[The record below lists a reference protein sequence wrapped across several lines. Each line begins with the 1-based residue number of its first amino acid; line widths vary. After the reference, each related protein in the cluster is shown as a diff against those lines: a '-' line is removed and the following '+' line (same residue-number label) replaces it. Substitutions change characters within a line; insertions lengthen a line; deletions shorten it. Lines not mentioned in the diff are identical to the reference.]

1 MNGAGYLFSLVAS
14 AMLLGLPRRWAP
26 LPLLMGAAYMT
37 PGQELEIGPLHF
49 PVIRLLIA
57 VGFLRVLAK
66 GERIAGGLN
75 VLDRIMV
82 LWAIWAAASSLFHVE
97 DSLVTRLGM
106 ILNALGAYLLFRVF
120 VQDTEDIRNT
130 FRMVCILLVP
140 LAGALLVEKLT
151 GRNCFAVIGGISEEV
166 AVRHGRF
173 RARGPFA
180 HAILAGTVGAVCFP
194 LALAQW
200 RQNRRVALAGLAA
213 TGSIVFASGA
223 SGPVMTVLSILVA
236 LALWRVRDHLRMIR
250 WGAVLLV
257 LALAVAMKD
266 PVYYLLARIDIT
278 GGSTGWHRAALIK
291 ASIDHLGEW
300 WLAGTDYTRE
310 WMPTG
315 VEWNTRHT
323 DITNHYIAMG
333 VWGGLP
339 LLLLF
344 WGVLVAAFALVGR
357 ALRATQNGDVE
368 QQFLIWTLGAILFG
382 HTATFLSVSYFD
394 QSVVFFYLLLACIGS
409 IYATTAVAAAVH
421 APEAPEFEAVGEASM
436 KHGQDLCHH
445 C

>member
-1 MNGAGYLFSLVAS
+1 
-14 AMLLGLPRRWAP
+14 
-26 LPLLMGAAYMT
+26 
-37 PGQELEIGPLHF
+37 
-49 PVIRLLIA
+49 
-57 VGFLRVLAK
+57 
-66 GERIAGGLN
+66 
-75 VLDRIMV
+75 MV
-82 LWAIWAAASSLFHVE
+82 LWAIWAAASSLFHLE

-106 ILNALGAYLLFRVF
+106 ILNAFGAYLLLRVF
-120 VQDTEDIRNT
+120 VQDVEDVRNT
-130 FRMVCILLVP
+130 FKMVCILFVP
-140 LAGALLVEKLT
+140 LAGAMIVEKLT
-151 GRNCFAVIGGISEEV
+151 GKNCFALLGGISEEV
-166 AVRHGRF
+166 ASRHGRF

-180 HAILAGTVGAVCFP
+180 HAILAGTVGAVCLP
-194 LALAQW
+194 MALSQW
-200 RQNRRVALAGLAA
+200 RQNRRLALMGLAA
-213 TGSIVFASGA
+213 TGGIVFASGA
-223 SGPVMTVLSILVA
+223 SGPIMTVLSIV
-236 LALWRVRDHLRMIR
+236 LALLLWRLRDHLRMIR
-250 WGAVLLV
+250 LAAVLLV
-257 LALAVAMKD
+257 VALALVMKD
-266 PVYYLLARIDIT
+266 PVYYLVARIDIT
-278 GGSTGWHRAALIK
+278 GGSTGWHRAALIR

-315 VEWNTRHT
+315 VEWNARHT

-333 VWGGLP
+333 VWGGMP

-344 WGVLVAAFALVGR
+344 SGVLVAAFALVGR
-357 ALRATQNGDVE
+357 ALRASQNGAVE

-421 APEAPEFEAVGEASM
+421 APEATEFEAVGEASM